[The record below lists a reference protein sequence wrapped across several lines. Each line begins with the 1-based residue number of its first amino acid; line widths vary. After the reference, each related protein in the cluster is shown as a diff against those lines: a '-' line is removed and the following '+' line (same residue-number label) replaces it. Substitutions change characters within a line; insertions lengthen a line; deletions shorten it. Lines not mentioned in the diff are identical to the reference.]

1 MTQYGANEFAVDFL
15 KRNEIW
21 DQLLHKPK
29 HKKENGKDWRKI
41 AGIAVLLELLHV
53 GKLCKA
59 EKVIKDSKL
68 MCELGFTLEEV
79 KDAKKYNKNL
89 LHRDT
94 IRNHFKAIPQEDSIE
109 NYYSYINFMREKRW
123 IKGRTYVAD
132 GFNIP
137 VHGESY
143 EGVGKVWDPKKKKWE
158 YGYKVVILM
167 NVEEDRERLVG
178 FALGPIQMD
187 ERKLLIKIF
196 EDLEKHVDK
205 IKNIMDVI
213 VLDRGYWGYDFLQK
227 TIVKKYKTNYVVIAK
242 ESFNFVK
249 EDMRHLIDSNQLKF
263 EDRQLFNRTK
273 KELEPIKIASV
284 SDVMHG
290 YVNKAQPYQGFVNVV
305 IVKKKKDKEPKN
317 TKDNIKN
324 KDKKNKK
331 KRDEVFYVTN
341 MDVKKKAL
349 RIPKLYGRRWT
360 VENQGIRE
368 LSQKWLI
375 RIPIGRTLNAITAR
389 ICLVLKLY
397 NAMKIMEMKEGR
409 EWQKNKEKIQE
420 WGERS
425 FIAGQGLIVYTE
437 NYFGT
442 FSTEEFKILIEERSR
457 RITKKE
463 ERGVF
468 TREIEKIKK
477 YLPKEE
483 FKKLQQRL
491 NC

>member
-1 MTQYGANEFAVDFL
+1 M
-15 KRNEIW
+15 
-21 DQLLHKPK
+21 
-29 HKKENGKDWRKI
+29 
-41 AGIAVLLELLHV
+41 
-53 GKLCKA
+53 
-59 EKVIKDSKL
+59 
-68 MCELGFTLEEV
+68 
-79 KDAKKYNKNL
+79 
-89 LHRDT
+89 
-94 IRNHFKAIPQEDSIE
+94 
-109 NYYSYINFMREKRW
+109 
-123 IKGRTYVAD
+123 
-132 GFNIP
+132 
-137 VHGESY
+137 
-143 EGVGKVWDPKKKKWE
+143 
-158 YGYKVVILM
+158 ILM

-178 FALGPIQMD
+178 FAIGPIQMD

-205 IKNIMDVI
+205 MKNIMDVI

-227 TIVKKYKTNYVVIAK
+227 TIVEKYKTNYVVIAK

-249 EDMRHLIDSNQLKF
+249 EDMRHLIDTNQLKF
-263 EDRQLFNRTK
+263 EDRQLFNRSK

-305 IVKKKKDKEPKN
+305 IVKKKKQNK
-317 TKDNIKN
+317 KDS
-324 KDKKNKK
+324 KDKKDKNNKK
-331 KRDEVFYVTN
+331 RRDEIFYVTN

-349 RIPKLYGRRWT
+349 RIPKLYGCRWT

-397 NAMKIMEMKEGR
+397 NAMKVMEMKEGK

-425 FIAGQGLIVYTE
+425 FIAGQGLVVYAE

-442 FSTEEFKILIEERSR
+442 FSAEEFKILIEQRTQK
-457 RITKKE
+457 ITEKRFVK
-463 ERGVF
+463 
-468 TREIEKIKK
+468 EIEKIKK